1 LTRIRIADSYRKAER
16 RIPHR
21 IRLQAGKALST
32 FMESLNRPGLN
43 FERLPG

>member
-21 IRLQAGKALST
+21 IRLQAGKTLST
-32 FMESLNRPGLN
+32 FMEAPIGRA
-43 FERLPG
+43 